1 MTATAMASRPARTA
15 RKHPDRK
22 TPRSWRR
29 KALALT
35 AIVLVLT
42 FLGASLWIVYF
53 SSVLVTKRVN
63 VVGIHELT
71 PAQVSL
77 AVQIPLGVPL
87 ARQDLGEIV
96 ARATTLPAVEAAT
109 VTRNWPNTI
118 TVSVVERRPVLAMHQ
133 PGGYVIVDRLGVA
146 YQTQLTL
153 PPNIVLAEVNPGDA
167 PLLSEVAIVA
177 AALPD
182 ALRRKVNLITAS
194 NRESIA
200 LILGSG
206 PSVTWGNSADSELKA
221 QVVLALLK
229 RKPQTSID
237 VSSPHNPAVR

>member
-1 MTATAMASRPARTA
+1 MTATATASRPARTA

-22 TPRSWRR
+22 TPQSWRR
-29 KALALT
+29 MALALT

-77 AVQIPLGVPL
+77 AVQVPLGVPL

-200 LILGSG
+200 LTLGSG